1 MKKGW
6 IQGKDTTLVN
16 VITPHTGTPKY
27 IKQILND
34 IKGEMNRNKSIV
46 SEFKTP
52 LISMDRSLRQ
62 KINKAIEILNYIIEQ
77 LYLIDIFKTLHSREV
92 EYTFFSSA
100 HTRAQ
105 NKPQKL

>member
-6 IQGKDTTLVN
+6 IQEEDTTLIN

-34 IKGEMNRNKSIV
+34 IKGEINQNKLKV
-46 SEFKTP
+46 SDFKTP
-52 LISMDRSLRQ
+52 LTSMDRSLRQ
-62 KINKAIEILNYIIEQ
+62 KINKAIEILNYIKEQ
-77 LYLIDIFKTLHSREV
+77 LYLTDIFKTLHSREV

-100 HTRAQ
+100 RTRAQ

>member
-1 MKKGW
+1 MA
-6 IQGKDTTLVN
+6 IVTICSNFSAQ
-16 VITPHTGTPKY
+16 TPNIEAPKY
-27 IKQILND
+27 IKILTD
-34 IKGEMNRNKSIV
+34 VKGEVDGNTIIV
-46 SEFKTP
+46 WNFNTP
-52 LISMDRSLRQ
+52 LTSMDRSLRQ

-100 HTRAQ
+100 CTRAQ

>member
-1 MKKGW
+1 
-6 IQGKDTTLVN
+6 
-16 VITPHTGTPKY
+16 
-27 IKQILND
+27 
-34 IKGEMNRNKSIV
+34 
-46 SEFKTP
+46 
-52 LISMDRSLRQ
+52 MDRSLRQ